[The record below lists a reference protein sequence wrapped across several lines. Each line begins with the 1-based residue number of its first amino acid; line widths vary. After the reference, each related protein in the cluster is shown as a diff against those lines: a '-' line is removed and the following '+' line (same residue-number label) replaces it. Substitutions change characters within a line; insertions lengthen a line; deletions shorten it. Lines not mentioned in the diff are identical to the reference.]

1 MSTMETQR
9 LETATAPA
17 ADGARLPAGRQPDRT
32 RPASISGALASVGRA
47 LAAALALEEARGTPF
62 LLVPV
67 LFCAGAALYFAL
79 PFEPGWSLL
88 AAALVGPAAARFLVA
103 RHGVAARLCAA
114 FAFAAAGA
122 VAGKVETVRADTA
135 MLGSAVSTVLTG
147 RVARVEHQASGR
159 TRYTIDVEITQR
171 PLLRYAP
178 DRVRVTARADP
189 GIAAGERIHGV
200 VRLFPPSGPVR
211 PYGYDFAFES
221 YMAGIGATGFFLG
234 TPEKRPSTGPAGA
247 PERLAAGLANMRQA
261 IAGRIRRHIAGAE
274 GEIAAALIAGTR
286 AGIPEEVD
294 EALRRA
300 GLAHILSI
308 SGLHMALVA
317 GTVML
322 ALRALFACA
331 PGFASRHPVK
341 KYAAALA
348 LMAAAYYLA
357 ISGAAVAAQ
366 RSFIMIAVMLIA
378 LLFDRAAI
386 TMRNLAIAALIIA
399 ALAPHEVVGPSFQM
413 SFAATAALIAAYA
426 GWTARASAAPRAG
439 HRPPQGPLRK
449 AGRGL
454 TYFILGIA
462 ATSLIAG
469 GATTVYAIWHFH
481 RVAPLGLIAN
491 LAAMP
496 VVSTLI
502 MPPAVA
508 AGVLMPVG
516 LEGPPL
522 AVMGQG
528 IAIMVAV
535 ARGVSEHSPID
546 AVGAMPPLA
555 LILFT
560 GALLA
565 ATIATTGLRW
575 LALPLALAGIAAFA
589 ARTPPDLMVS
599 EDARLAAIM
608 RHDGRFAVNRAR
620 PNGFTMGIWQKA
632 RAATGFVKPFE
643 RTDTAVSDAQPG
655 VAPRFICDAA
665 ACEAVHASGAMVVHA
680 KTRDA
685 AAPYCGRASVIVIAD
700 ATAANPCRTK
710 DVFVVTARDLARHG
724 SLEVRFKQVGTEGAG
739 ASGEPLRAE
748 ARFALPRNE
757 RPWFAHRKF
766 SREARGLA
774 PYKRGKK
781 GTKGKKRKDGTGAT
795 GGKT

>member
-9 LETATAPA
+9 PETVAAPA
-17 ADGARLPAGRQPDRT
+17 ADGARVPVRPHPSRT
-32 RPASISGALASVGRA
+32 RIAPPPALSGGVFSRGGGRA
-47 LAAALALEEARGTPF
+47 LAAMMDIELARGTPF

-67 LFCAGAALYFAL
+67 FFCAGAAIYFAL
-79 PFEPGWSLL
+79 AFEPGWPFLL
-88 AAALVGPAAARFLVA
+88 AVLAGPLIARLFVGRQGITARFCVA
-103 RHGVAARLCAA
+103 M
-114 FAFAAAGA
+114 AFAAAGA
-122 VAGKVETVRADTA
+122 VAGKAETVRADTA

-147 RVARVEHQASGR
+147 RVIRVEHQASGR
-159 TRYTIDVEITQR
+159 TRYTIDVETTGR

-178 DRVRVTARADP
+178 ERVRATARVDP

-211 PYGYDFAFES
+211 PHGYDFAFES

-234 TPEKRPSTGPAGA
+234 TPEKRPSAATDGMSG
-247 PERLAAGLANMRQA
+247 RLAAGLANMRQA
-261 IAGRIRRHIAGAE
+261 IAGRIRRHVAGAE

-322 ALRALFACA
+322 ALRALFALA
-331 PGFASRHPVK
+331 PGFSSRHPVK

-348 LMAAAYYLA
+348 LAAAAYYLA

-413 SFAATAALIAAYA
+413 SFAATAALIAAYT
-426 GWTARASAAPRAG
+426 GWSERASART
-439 HRPPQGPLRK
+439 RTERVPPYGALRN
-449 AGRGL
+449 AGRRLG
-454 TYFILGIA
+454 YFTIGIA

-469 GATTVYAIWHFH
+469 GATTVFAIWHFH
-481 RVAPLGLIAN
+481 RVAPLGLVAN

-508 AGVLMPVG
+508 AGVLMPFG
-516 LEGPPL
+516 LEGPAL
-522 AVMGQG
+522 KLMGQG
-528 IAIMVAV
+528 VAIMIAV
-535 ARGVSEHSPID
+535 ARWVSAHSPID
-546 AVGAMPPLA
+546 AVGAMPPAA
-555 LILFT
+555 LLLFT
-560 GALLA
+560 AALLVV
-565 ATIATTGLRW
+565 TIATTGLRW
-575 LALPLALAGIAAFA
+575 LALPLALAATLAFV
-589 ARTPPDLMVS
+589 AREQPDLRVS
-599 EDARLAAIM
+599 EDARLVAMM
-608 RHDGRFAVNRAR
+608 RDDGRLAVNRKR

-632 RAATGFVKPFE
+632 SAASGYVKPLDQADG
-643 RTDTAVSDAQPG
+643 TVSEDELEEEAG
-655 VAPRFICDAA
+655 AAARFVCDAS
-665 ACEAVHASGAMVVHA
+665 ACRAVHASGATVVHA
-680 KTRDA
+680 KTHA
-685 AAPYCGRASVIVIAD
+685 AAARYCGLATVIVIAD
-700 ATAANPCRTK
+700 ATAVSPCRGK
-710 DVFVVTARDLARHG
+710 DILVVTARDLARRG
-724 SLEVRFKQVGTEGAG
+724 SLDVRFKNAAYDGGVG
-739 ASGEPLRAE
+739 PVRAA
-748 ARFALPRNE
+748 ARFALPHGE

-774 PYKRGKK
+774 PYKRGK
-781 GTKGKKRKDGTGAT
+781 GSKGKQN
-795 GGKT
+795 

>member
-1 MSTMETQR
+1 M
-9 LETATAPA
+9 
-17 ADGARLPAGRQPDRT
+17 
-32 RPASISGALASVGRA
+32 
-47 LAAALALEEARGTPF
+47 
-62 LLVPV
+62 
-67 LFCAGAALYFAL
+67 
-79 PFEPGWSLL
+79 
-88 AAALVGPAAARFLVA
+88 
-103 RHGVAARLCAA
+103 
-114 FAFAAAGA
+114 
-122 VAGKVETVRADTA
+122 
-135 MLGSAVSTVLTG
+135 
-147 RVARVEHQASGR
+147 
-159 TRYTIDVEITQR
+159 
-171 PLLRYAP
+171 
-178 DRVRVTARADP
+178 
-189 GIAAGERIHGV
+189 
-200 VRLFPPSGPVR
+200 
-211 PYGYDFAFES
+211 
-221 YMAGIGATGFFLG
+221 
-234 TPEKRPSTGPAGA
+234 
-247 PERLAAGLANMRQA
+247 
-261 IAGRIRRHIAGAE
+261 
-274 GEIAAALIAGTR
+274 
-286 AGIPEEVD
+286 
-294 EALRRA
+294 
-300 GLAHILSI
+300 
-308 SGLHMALVA
+308 
-317 GTVML
+317 
-322 ALRALFACA
+322 
-331 PGFASRHPVK
+331 
-341 KYAAALA
+341 
-348 LMAAAYYLA
+348 
-357 ISGAAVAAQ
+357 
-366 RSFIMIAVMLIA
+366 
-378 LLFDRAAI
+378 
-386 TMRNLAIAALIIA
+386 
-399 ALAPHEVVGPSFQM
+399 
-413 SFAATAALIAAYA
+413 
-426 GWTARASAAPRAG
+426 
-439 HRPPQGPLRK
+439 
-449 AGRGL
+449 
-454 TYFILGIA
+454 
-462 ATSLIAG
+462 IAG

-575 LALPLALAGIAAFA
+575 LALPFALAGIAAFA

-608 RHDGRFAVNRAR
+608 RHDGRLAVNRAR

-632 RAATGFVKPFE
+632 RAATGFVKPLE

-710 DVFVVTARDLARHG
+710 DVFDLARRG

-781 GTKGKKRKDGTGAT
+781 GTKGKKRKDGTGDT

>member
-9 LETATAPA
+9 LERAAAPA
-17 ADGARLPAGRQPDRT
+17 AAGAHVPASRQSDRA
-32 RPASISGALASVGRA
+32 RPASISGALVSAGRA
-47 LAAALALEEARGTPF
+47 FAAALALEEARGTPF

-79 PFEPGWSLL
+79 PFEPGWPLL

-103 RHGVAARLCAA
+103 RHRVAARLCAA

-122 VAGKVETVRADTA
+122 GAGKIETVRADTA

-147 RVARVEHQASGR
+147 RVVRVEHQASGR
-159 TRYTIDVEITQR
+159 TRYTIDVETTRR

-189 GIAAGERIHGV
+189 GIAAGERIEGV

-234 TPEKRPSTGPAGA
+234 MPDRQMSAGA
-247 PERLAAGLANMRQA
+247 RDIAPRLAAGLANMRQA
-261 IAGRIRRHIAGAE
+261 IAGRIRRHVAGAE

-322 ALRALFACA
+322 ALRALFALA
-331 PGFASRHPVK
+331 PGFSSRRPVK

-348 LMAAAYYLA
+348 LAAAAYYLA

-366 RSFIMIAVMLIA
+366 RSFIMIAVMLVA

-413 SFAATAALIAAYA
+413 SFAATAALIAAY
-426 GWTARASAAPRAG
+426 TAWSNRVSARTG
-439 HRPPQGPLRK
+439 
-449 AGRGL
+449 AGRAPPRGGL
-454 TYFILGIA
+454 NAAGRRLAYFATGIA

-481 RVAPLGLIAN
+481 RVAPLGLVAN

-522 AVMGQG
+522 TVMGQG

-535 ARGVSEHSPID
+535 ARWVADHSPID

-560 GALLA
+560 AALLV
-565 ATIATTGLRW
+565 ATIATSGLRW
-575 LALPLALAGIAAFA
+575 LALPLALAATLAFGM
-589 ARTPPDLMVS
+589 RTPPDLLVS
-599 EDARLAAIM
+599 EDARLAALM
-608 RHDGRFAVNRAR
+608 RDDGLFAVNRPR
-620 PNGFTMGIWQKA
+620 PNGFTIGIWQKA
-632 RAATGFVKPFE
+632 LAATGYVKPRDRADGKPE
-643 RTDTAVSDAQPG
+643 AET
-655 VAPRFICDAA
+655 RFVCDAA
-665 ACEAVHASGAMVVHA
+665 ACEAVHAGGAVVVHA
-680 KTRDA
+680 KTRAA
-685 AAPYCGRASVIVIAD
+685 AAPFCGVASVIVIAD
-700 ATAANPCRTK
+700 ATAANPCRAK
-710 DVFVVTARDLARHG
+710 DILVVTARDLARRG
-724 SLEVRFKQVGTEGAG
+724 SLEVRFKQVGTESAG
-739 ASGEPLRAE
+739 ASGGPLRAE

-774 PYKRGKK
+774 PYKRGEKSRNNKNGKSGK
-781 GTKGKKRKDGTGAT
+781 GDKS
-795 GGKT
+795 